1 MRDFFENERS
11 CGPAPLS
18 EPGAGTVEGY
28 GGSPMLI
35 TLETLLALAKKAGV
49 KLTPDQLGKE
59 KLQTKFVKVTPR
71 VVARLEKDGMTP
83 KDLSDSNAEK
93 RQLIRA
99 AEFVLW
105 KETVRSITGKS
116 TGSGQIADVIRDRH
130 DDQVVPAVMPQVTAE
145 MTTEALVQA
154 VAAAELEQTL

>member
-1 MRDFFENERS
+1 
-11 CGPAPLS
+11 
-18 EPGAGTVEGY
+18 
-28 GGSPMLI
+28 MLI
-35 TLETLLALAKKAGV
+35 ALETLLALAKKSGV
-49 KLTPDQLGKE
+49 KLTPDALGKD

-71 VVARLEKDGMTP
+71 VVARLEKDGITP
-83 KDLSDSNAEK
+83 KEHSDSDEEK

-99 AEFVLW
+99 TEFLLW

-116 TGSGQIADVIRDRH
+116 TGSGQVADVIRDRH
-130 DDQVVPAVMPQVTAE
+130 DDKVVPVVMPQVSVQ